1 MRCVYKVIVVLSVAF
16 ASVAACAQN
25 ITVKAFSMLMEPM
38 TVPMQRKDNNGN
50 ICALVKV
57 VMPSA
62 QAAFEGSLIGN
73 CEYKTAEY
81 WCYLTPGCKFLKVKY
96 PGCEPLL
103 VNFEDFIGSGVKSRM
118 IYELHLS
125 VPEVSRDAVT
135 FPVKG
140 KILIEGSVR
149 QATDVRSGVKLY
161 HNLSDGRYQSVV
173 NAAEMAGSVL
183 GGELEYELSGVRLG
197 DSLTVVAQHADYVPS
212 TIVVTPERMGRGDLD
227 IRLSKKRETRKGCL
241 VDRATKKP
249 LAGVEIYD
257 HFFNGALLAVTDS
270 TGTFALQ
277 NCVVD
282 NDYQLYF
289 KNMPR
294 VNYVNHNQILRSG
307 VSPSSTQIFYV
318 GHYYTTIYLKKG
330 DVSAKD
336 ITAVCDDDGADAKV
350 TLSADGKYIYVSYPD
365 REDAISVTIS
375 CAGYKTLKVK
385 GSGETLKLEKGNPRD
400 VVELTYD
407 AYGKLLSRKN
417 SVL

>member
-135 FPVKG
+135 F
-140 KILIEGSVR
+140 
-149 QATDVRSGVKLY
+149 
-161 HNLSDGRYQSVV
+161 
-173 NAAEMAGSVL
+173 
-183 GGELEYELSGVRLG
+183 
-197 DSLTVVAQHADYVPS
+197 TV
-212 TIVVTPERMGRGDLD
+212 
-227 IRLSKKRETRKGCL
+227 
-241 VDRATKKP
+241 
-249 LAGVEIYD
+249 
-257 HFFNGALLAVTDS
+257 
-270 TGTFALQ
+270 
-277 NCVVD
+277 
-282 NDYQLYF
+282 
-289 KNMPR
+289 
-294 VNYVNHNQILRSG
+294 
-307 VSPSSTQIFYV
+307 
-318 GHYYTTIYLKKG
+318 
-330 DVSAKD
+330 
-336 ITAVCDDDGADAKV
+336 
-350 TLSADGKYIYVSYPD
+350 
-365 REDAISVTIS
+365 
-375 CAGYKTLKVK
+375 
-385 GSGETLKLEKGNPRD
+385 
-400 VVELTYD
+400 
-407 AYGKLLSRKN
+407 
-417 SVL
+417 